1 MEVKVGQ
8 NVLFSEFVG
17 FLSRNCNALLVSR
30 VCIQR
35 LAAIS
40 FLPAR
45 DYPFTLLYATLNLRQ
60 FVPLLLMD
68 KLPHTTS
75 HLPKERSVHQ
85 GASCGVADTQQL
97 AVPVVTSPHLRP
109 L

>member
-30 VCIQR
+30 LCIRR
-35 LAAIS
+35 LAA
-40 FLPAR
+40 P
-45 DYPFTLLYATLNLRQ
+45 YPFTLLYATLNWRQ
-60 FVPLLLMD
+60 FIPLLLMD
-68 KLPHTTS
+68 KLPDTTS
-75 HLPKERSVHQ
+75 HLPKERRVHQ
-85 GASCGVADTQQL
+85 GASCGAADTQQL
-97 AVPVVTSPHLRP
+97 AVPSATSPPLRP

>member
-17 FLSRNCNALLVSR
+17 FLSRNCNAPLVSCL
-30 VCIQR
+30 CIQK
-35 LAAIS
+35 LAA
-40 FLPAR
+40 P
-45 DYPFTLLYATLNLRQ
+45 YPFTLLYATLNLRQ

-68 KLPHTTS
+68 KLPHATS

-97 AVPVVTSPHLRP
+97 AVPVVTSPCL
-109 L
+109 

>member
-30 VCIQR
+30 LCIRR
-35 LAAIS
+35 LAA
-40 FLPAR
+40 P
-45 DYPFTLLYATLNLRQ
+45 YPFALLYATLNLRQ
-60 FVPLLLMD
+60 FIRLSLTD

-75 HLPKERSVHQ
+75 RLPREGSVHR
-85 GASCGVADTQQL
+85 GASEGAADTQQL
-97 AVPVVTSPHLRP
+97 AVPAVISPCLRP
-109 L
+109 LRFSVWL